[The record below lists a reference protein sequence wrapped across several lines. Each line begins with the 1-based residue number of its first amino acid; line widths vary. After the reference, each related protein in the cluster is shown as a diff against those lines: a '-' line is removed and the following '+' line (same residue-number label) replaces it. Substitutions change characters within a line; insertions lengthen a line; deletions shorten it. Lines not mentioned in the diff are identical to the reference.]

1 MGNFQSF
8 ILTDHN
14 RKLLLGCK
22 LLNNIK
28 FTSAEAI
35 WDIYCQNN
43 LVVERLITLDN
54 ISLKLLKL
62 NKKAA
67 K

>member
-14 RKLLLGCK
+14 RKLLPGCK

-28 FTSAEAI
+28 FTSAGVI
-35 WDIYCQNN
+35 WDISWQKN
-43 LVVERLITLDN
+43 LGVERLFTLDN